1 MLENYNKILNYKE
14 SDNILED
21 AKNIIDS
28 SLKCAYQA
36 ANIFLVYR
44 NWYLGKRIATEELKK
59 SRKENYGKEIIDNLS
74 QKLTEEYGKGFNKTN
89 LYNCYKF
96 YKFFPNIFQTLS
108 GKSSR
113 LLSWSHYTLLLNIDD
128 EEARTWYENEARNA
142 NWNFREL
149 RRNITTD
156 YYHRNLLV
164 QSKKVN
170 KNQNIVQDNVLDYI
184 KNPYIAEFLGFN
196 HNEDLSESDI
206 ESAIIN
212 HLEEFMMEMG
222 KGFAFVG
229 RQFRIETEYDNYYID
244 LVFYNYIL
252 KCFVI
257 IDIKTGEINHQDL
270 GQMDMYIRMFD
281 ELKKEADDNPTIGI
295 LLGTETKKSVVK
307 YSILKDN
314 KGLFMS
320 KYKLYLPNKK
330 VLEEE
335 INNAIDNLKINEDNE
350 KYGEENIFITIVKA
364 LNEIVD
370 IKLKNKNLNLV
381 VVELGDNWY
390 K

>member
-281 ELKKEADDNPTIGI
+281 ELKKEDDDNPTIGI

>member
-206 ESAIIN
+206 KSAIIN

-281 ELKKEADDNPTIGI
+281 ELKKEDDDNPTIGI